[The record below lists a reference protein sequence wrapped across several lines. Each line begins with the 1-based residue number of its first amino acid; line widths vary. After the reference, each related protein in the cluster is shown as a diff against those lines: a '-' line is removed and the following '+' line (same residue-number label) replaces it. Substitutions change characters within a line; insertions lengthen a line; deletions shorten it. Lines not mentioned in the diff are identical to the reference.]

1 MGGLFGLEAGGKDV
15 KSEVL
20 GSCFFGID
28 SSDHLCFVVECLL
41 CLEAALIAGDSLADD
56 LGVFVDP
63 DIGGGGGGEHAGEDL
78 AKHGK

>member
-41 CLEAALIAGDSLADD
+41 CLEAAL
-56 LGVFVDP
+56 
-63 DIGGGGGGEHAGEDL
+63 GESRAT
-78 AKHGK
+78 